1 MLCSKSRQ
9 EECFTNQVAVAR
21 PGHPSSHVPGSG
33 LEGRWSM
40 TPCLRSIP
48 HTVPDVPPPCGL
60 TKDTVIFARPAAV
73 RWTAVV
79 LAPVPVA
86 GETSILLQGCATYLF
101 VSLGC
106 FLS

>member
-9 EECFTNQVAVAR
+9 EECFTDQVAVDR
-21 PGHPSSHVPGSG
+21 PGHPSSRVPGSG
-33 LEGRWSM
+33 PEGRWSV
-40 TPCLRSIP
+40 TPCPRSVP

-60 TKDTVIFARPAAV
+60 TKDIVIFARPAAV

-79 LAPVPVA
+79 LAPVPVLVRQA
-86 GETSILLQGCATYLF
+86 SYYKVATTYLF

-106 FLS
+106 FLP

>member
-1 MLCSKSRQ
+1 
-9 EECFTNQVAVAR
+9 
-21 PGHPSSHVPGSG
+21 
-33 LEGRWSM
+33 M